1 MKPTFTYAA
10 ERRAEE
16 SGIKLCEKTSR
27 SILAKIKNNDGA
39 VWEDVVSQPDDS
51 VCRLFFMEHGG
62 VRIRVIT
69 DNDISRIVSLSK
81 SSGTPLHV
89 IQKAEKFGLVLNKA
103 MQKFIVDKIRANDR
117 DIFSSEDGEK
127 PFVRVIGMTIMDED
141 YKIIY
146 SDANGV
152 IINIDKHFDENSS
165 DKTIIRSQHP
175 FLSHHAAER
184 AVERYDIEIT
194 KPMADSIIERIRVGD
209 CIDNYGAGND
219 TRAAIL
225 EIQEGVKACVIY
237 TPFPQI
243 KIITVAPM
251 EYHERR
257 SLRLEKSKE
266 AKRKQKSKRV
276 RFHRQM
282 KLQEEEDS
290 YANLY

>member
-10 ERRAEE
+10 ERRAEK

-27 SILAKIKNNDGA
+27 SILAKIKNSDDS
-39 VWEDVVSQPDDS
+39 VWEDVVSDPGDNE
-51 VCRLFFMEHGG
+51 CRTFFMEHEG

-69 DNDISRIVSLSK
+69 DEDISRIVSLNK

-89 IQKAEKFGLVLNKA
+89 IQKAEKFGIILNKA
-103 MQKFIVDKIRANDR
+103 MQKFIVDKIRNNDP

-127 PFVRVIGMTIMDED
+127 PFVRIIGMTIMDEA

-152 IINIDKHFDENSS
+152 IINIDKHFDEKS
-165 DKTIIRSQHP
+165 KTVIRSQHP

-194 KPMADSIIERIRVGD
+194 KPMADSIIDRIRMGD
-209 CIDNYGAGND
+209 YIDNYGAGND

-266 AKRKQKSKRV
+266 TKRKQKSERV
-276 RFHRQM
+276 RFHRQL
-282 KLQEEEDS
+282 KLQEEEDN